1 MRITLVLLTLALGA
15 CFSPKYT
22 DGSLHC
28 TPNPNDPRPGQGTC
42 PDGYHCAVTNT
53 CWALGHN
60 PPRPPAHFTAA
71 GGGAVNVSAPM
82 THAATLSVGQPL
94 ATTAQAAG
102 DHTIQFGLLRDAVS
116 K

>member
-1 MRITLVLLTLALGA
+1 MRIAFALVFLAAAA
-15 CFSPKYT
+15 CFAPKYT

-28 TPNPNDPRPGQGTC
+28 TPNPNDPTPGKGTC

-53 CWALGHN
+53 CWLDNHN

-71 GGGAVNVSAPM
+71 GGGAVKISAPM
-82 THAATLSVGQPL
+82 SHGTTLSIGQPL
-94 ATTAQAAG
+94 ASTAKATN
-102 DHTIQFGLLRDAVS
+102 DHTVQFGLLRGAVS